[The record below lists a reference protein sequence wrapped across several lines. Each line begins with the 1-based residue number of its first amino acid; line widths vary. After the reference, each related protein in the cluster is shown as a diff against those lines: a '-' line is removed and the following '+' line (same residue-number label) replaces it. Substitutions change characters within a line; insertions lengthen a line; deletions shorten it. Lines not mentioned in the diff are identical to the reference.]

1 MMKDDERNIQF
12 VALKMEFL
20 ILCKWDLAGVTNI
33 RCHRTSFPKL
43 QLLLSSLFYNS
54 TSALRSLPFFHA
66 IHLKSRDVC
75 VKGAFPL
82 VLLIPRPKAK
92 IMCSQKDRIV
102 TPNSLVHR
110 LKSAK

>member
-20 ILCKWDLAGVTNI
+20 ILCNWDLAGVTYI

-54 TSALRSLPFFHA
+54 TSASTEIIA
-66 IHLKSRDVC
+66 IFSC
-75 VKGAFPL
+75 NPSQ
-82 VLLIPRPKAK
+82 IPR
-92 IMCSQKDRIV
+92 C
-102 TPNSLVHR
+102 LC
-110 LKSAK
+110 